1 MRVDVLNTLYFRYSY
16 MCLKLKFNLSMNV
29 GLGMCIVF
37 FFLDSETDYPPKA
50 DAGSDV
56 VIHLP
61 QDSVILYGNSSTD
74 DKGIKSYEWIK
85 SADDKLTADMTVC
98 QTILMLLKPHNYT

>member
-1 MRVDVLNTLYFRYSY
+1 MLKYEVFYQDFYKSY
-16 MCLKLKFNLSMNV
+16 V
-29 GLGMCIVF
+29 YT
-37 FFLDSETDYPPKA
+37 ETDYPPKA

-56 VIHLP
+56 VINLP

-85 SADDKLTADMTVC
+85 SADDKQTADMTV
-98 QTILMLLKPHNYT
+98 IPIISFIIINLM

>member
-1 MRVDVLNTLYFRYSY
+1 MIKIEIQFVNKCGIRDLY
-16 MCLKLKFNLSMNV
+16 
-29 GLGMCIVF
+29 CI

-98 QTILMLLKPHNYT
+98 QTMHIC

>member
-1 MRVDVLNTLYFRYSY
+1 MLKYEVFHQDFYKSY
-16 MCLKLKFNLSMNV
+16 MYT
-29 GLGMCIVF
+29 
-37 FFLDSETDYPPKA
+37 ETDYPPKA

-85 SADDKLTADMTVC
+85 SAEDKLTADMTVFSF
-98 QTILMLLKPHNYT
+98 ISLIIINII

>member
-1 MRVDVLNTLYFRYSY
+1 M
-16 MCLKLKFNLSMNV
+16 
-29 GLGMCIVF
+29 GLGICIVF
-37 FFLDSETDYPPKA
+37 FVLDSETDYPPKA

-98 QTILMLLKPHNYT
+98 QTILILLKPLNYIKIK

>member
-1 MRVDVLNTLYFRYSY
+1 VLAQFCDFCT
-16 MCLKLKFNLSMNV
+16 
-29 GLGMCIVF
+29 
-37 FFLDSETDYPPKA
+37 ETDYPPKA
-50 DAGSDV
+50 NAGSDK

-85 SADDKLTADMTVC
+85 SADDKLAADMTVC
-98 QTILMLLKPHNYT
+98 TLIRRSGILYPVLLKGGFAFKNKS

>member
-1 MRVDVLNTLYFRYSY
+1 M
-16 MCLKLKFNLSMNV
+16 
-29 GLGMCIVF
+29 GLGICIVF
-37 FFLDSETDYPPKA
+37 FVLDSETDYPPKA

-98 QTILMLLKPHNYT
+98 QTVLVLLKPLNYI